1 MNIMDDQVLWNKAY
15 DAYGTKKNGVIFK
28 DHPLVSKVRLLMR
41 SYLTKDIEEIKNNYT
56 ESTMFYDVMNSDLN
70 EFKTLEDEFADFSKY
85 MELFELLE
93 INESGYPDVL
103 DYEGDNTVVISWWNM
118 KFKNKTSGNIAVIK
132 QHIHHAFNEEG
143 EIVREDYYFNPAQL
157 PK

>member
-1 MNIMDDQVLWNKAY
+1 
-15 DAYGTKKNGVIFK
+15 
-28 DHPLVSKVRLLMR
+28 
-41 SYLTKDIEEIKNNYT
+41 
-56 ESTMFYDVMNSDLN
+56 
-70 EFKTLEDEFADFSKY
+70 
-85 MELFELLE
+85 
-93 INESGYPDVL
+93 
-103 DYEGDNTVVISWWNM
+103 M

>member
-1 MNIMDDQVLWNKAY
+1 L
-15 DAYGTKKNGVIFK
+15 
-28 DHPLVSKVRLLMR
+28 S
-41 SYLTKDIEEIKNNYT
+41 
-56 ESTMFYDVMNSDLN
+56 
-70 EFKTLEDEFADFSKY
+70 
-85 MELFELLE
+85 E

-118 KFKNKTSGNIAVIK
+118 KFKNKISGNTAVIK

-143 EIVREDYYFNPAQL
+143 EIVREDYYFNPSQL